1 MNEKYIVLDKH
12 CFKNKVIISYLN
24 IINYI
29 WKLSNLILLKF
40 VQMDLDS
47 FNFNS
52 DNWYSIFIS
61 VATLQTNMLSHV
73 TKVYYQK
80 LHD

>member
-1 MNEKYIVLDKH
+1 MLYI
-12 CFKNKVIISYLN
+12 FFYN

-52 DNWYSIFIS
+52 DNWYSTFIS

>member
-1 MNEKYIVLDKH
+1 MLYI
-12 CFKNKVIISYLN
+12 FFYN

-80 LHD
+80 LRD